1 MRPCQINT
9 GILQMID
16 KVKSNNDLKYEQLEY
31 YKRRIIQEKNRLNDY
46 IYMSPNVV
54 QDQIQ
59 NELISQLDNQC
70 VIKGLIKNEWI
81 VLLCKDRET
90 DETLCMTSI
99 FIK

>member
-59 NELISQLDNQC
+59 NELISQLDTALEIISDLISKLQT
-70 VIKGLIKNEWI
+70 VQRGVSFSDLTKRLKEIK
-81 VLLCKDRET
+81 
-90 DETLCMTSI
+90 
-99 FIK
+99 